1 MAIVVLLLCAV
12 GSALFTALAVDYGRR
27 RGLIDL
33 PGQRRSHTAPTPRG
47 GGVGIVASVG
57 VVLAALAV
65 RGQLPLLPALGLA
78 GALLLVAAVGW
89 WDDHHPLP
97 PRLRLVVHAAAAA
110 GFLLCLPMELP
121 VLPALALFAVLV
133 FALVA
138 AINVCNFMDGIN
150 GIAASQAGLIA
161 AGLAIAFVDAGS
173 PGWGLLAA
181 ALAAACAGF
190 LPFNLPRARIFL
202 GDVGSG
208 ALGLL
213 VGVLLLVAWL
223 RGALPLPALLLLPS
237 AFALDAGLT
246 LLGRMRAGKRW
257 TRPHR
262 EHLYQWLVRSGASHL
277 AVTAA
282 YAGWTALMLA
292 LAALPQRQPAL
303 GWSLL
308 LLVYAG
314 GALLWRQARQ
324 RLLAS
329 LRERGRQ

>member
-1 MAIVVLLLCAV
+1 MAIAVLLLCAL

-33 PGQRRSHTAPTPRG
+33 PGQRRSHAAPTPRG
-47 GGVGIVASVG
+47 GGIGIVASVC

-65 RGQLPLLPALGLA
+65 RGQLPQLPALGLGA
-78 GALLLVAAVGW
+78 ALLLVAAVGW
-89 WDDHHPLP
+89 WDDHHPLSA
-97 PRLRLVVHAAAAA
+97 RLRLGVHGIAAIVFLA
-110 GFLLCLPMELP
+110 GLPMELP
-121 VLPALALFAVLV
+121 AVQALAFAAVLV

-161 AGLAIAFVDAGS
+161 AGLAVAFVEAGS

-223 RGALPLPALLLLPS
+223 RGALPLPAVLLLPS

-257 TRPHR
+257 MRPHR

-277 AVTAA
+277 AVTAG

-292 LAALPQRQPAL
+292 AAALLQRQPGL
-303 GWSLL
+303 GWPLL

-314 GALLWRQARQ
+314 GALLWRQAR
-324 RLLAS
+324 RRVLTS
-329 LRERGRQ
+329 LRERG